1 MKWLQPKRATGSSW
15 ASRLGKCVFILLL
28 PKCPLRRQ
36 LWRINYSTIRV
47 QDSVDLDKMNNN
59 GDCLVFCWVFFP
71 HFGQGWNYQPGSL
84 EKHPDS
90 ILGWVS
96 IKFFVRLYYLVCNIW
111 ATLKTRVAQWWHLR
125 GGNNSNYILGEKFSW
140 IKLNIFS
147 PLLIESHCV
156 LFFFFFQ

>member
-28 PKCPLRRQ
+28 PKRQ
-36 LWRINYSTIRV
+36 LWRKNYSTIRV
-47 QDSVDLDKMNNN
+47 QGSDLDKMNNN
-59 GDCLVFCWVFFP
+59 GDCLVFCCFFFP
-71 HFGQGWNYQPGSL
+71 HFVQGWNYQPGSL

-125 GGNNSNYILGEKFSW
+125 GGNNSNFGRKVF
-140 IKLNIFS
+140 LNKVEYFNLTGFFS

-156 LFFFFFQ
+156 LFFCVFQ